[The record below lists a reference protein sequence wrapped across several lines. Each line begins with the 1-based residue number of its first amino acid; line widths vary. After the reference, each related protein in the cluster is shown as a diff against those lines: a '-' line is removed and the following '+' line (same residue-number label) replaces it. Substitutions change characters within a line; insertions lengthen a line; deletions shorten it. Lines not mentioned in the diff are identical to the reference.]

1 MAIND
6 DVDVDDDDDDDDE
19 ADEDD
24 KDDDEE
30 EEAAEEVG
38 PLIYLLY
45 VNDIMDCD
53 IASDLNMFADD
64 TAVVA
69 HGKVLADVVSQVN
82 HDMTKL
88 TGWFNTN
95 KLYLST

>member
-1 MAIND
+1 MGYP
-6 DVDVDDDDDDDDE
+6 
-19 ADEDD
+19 
-24 KDDDEE
+24 K
-30 EEAAEEVG
+30 EVYWAHSS
-38 PLIYLLY
+38 IYCNLY

-88 TGWFNTN
+88 HDW
-95 KLYLST
+95 LVEY